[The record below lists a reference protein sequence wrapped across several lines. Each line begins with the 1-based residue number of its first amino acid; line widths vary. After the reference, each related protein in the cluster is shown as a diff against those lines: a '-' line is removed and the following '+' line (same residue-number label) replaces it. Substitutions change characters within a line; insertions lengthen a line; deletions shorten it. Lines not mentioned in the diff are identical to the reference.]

1 MLCMLILTLVL
12 VVVIIKQIIEIRD
25 LKTHL
30 EREKSLTALAKEV
43 SEYYYEKYR
52 DLKNKDGET

>member
-1 MLCMLILTLVL
+1 MLYMLILTLVL
-12 VVVIIKQIIEIRD
+12 VVVIIKQMIEIRD

-43 SEYYYEKYR
+43 SEYYYEKYC
-52 DLKNKDGET
+52 DLKNNDGET